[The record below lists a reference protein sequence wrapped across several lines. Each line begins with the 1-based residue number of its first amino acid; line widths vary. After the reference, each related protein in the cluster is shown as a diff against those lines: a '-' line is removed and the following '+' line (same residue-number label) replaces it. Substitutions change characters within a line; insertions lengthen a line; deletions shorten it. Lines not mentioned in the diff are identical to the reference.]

1 MERSSDSLRI
11 VHWSRRTVGA
21 LCAAAAVSMTACG
34 GGGESIS
41 PAAKAPSSRDPT
53 VDRAAALALYESGAL
68 AARLAQYP
76 LSFLARGTSCVVD
89 VGSVKLHIDGSQANR
104 LPTGSHTMSAA
115 FDAWLIGLNTMNG
128 AISGEYSLMGDY
140 DYGAQLSVR
149 ILGGPDL
156 ALVSGIRKVNGE
168 GSLTLNSVS
177 TGTVNSTDFAY
188 TRTAAPVSGFKLVN
202 ATTGNALTF
211 GSGSYSSSWNSAS
224 QSGSDDFNSLEVELN
239 GAHYVIHGSI
249 QWGYDFDWGNYYYT
263 SGVVHI
269 TRDGVLHASISGQ
282 ASGDL
287 LVEVLLPLER
297 L

>member
-1 MERSSDSLRI
+1 MDRSPDSLHI
-11 VHWSRRTVGA
+11 VHWGRRTAGA
-21 LCAAAAVSMTACG
+21 LCAAAAVWLTACG
-34 GGGESIS
+34 GGGGSIPS
-41 PAAKAPSSRDPT
+41 AAGPPVNHAP
-53 VDRAAALALYESGAL
+53 VDEDREAALAIYQSGAL
-68 AARLAQYP
+68 A
-76 LSFLARGTSCVVD
+76 LSLTRDAFSFVARGAFCIPNNGSIQLH
-89 VGSVKLHIDGSQANR
+89 VGGSHAYK
-104 LPTGSHTMSAA
+104 LPTGSHAFSAA
-115 FDAWLIGLNTMNG
+115 FDACRIDGLTGTTLNG
-128 AISGEYSLMGDY
+128 AISGDYSLAGEY

-149 ILGGPDL
+149 TLSAHNG
-156 ALVSGIRKVNGE
+156 VSGE

-224 QSGSDDFNSLEVELN
+224 ESGSDDFNSLEVELN

-263 SGVVHI
+263 SGVVQI